1 MADDPTP
8 FRFKGTSGEVPFR
21 HQANSAKERCVCPKK
36 MVFLR
41 T

>member
-1 MADDPTP
+1 MPDDPTP
-8 FRFKGTSGEVPFR
+8 FRSKDTSGEVPFR
-21 HQANSAKERCVCPKK
+21 YEVNSAKERRTCPKK